1 MLVLVIK
8 TMNQDNLC
16 NFLFRLPLLTIQL
29 VEFTNKNITDKTLT
43 MKGELKQGWSD
54 CTDHIS
60 IPVVWIFEPSSNSGA
75 LYLAFGNSC

>member
-43 MKGELKQGWSD
+43 MKGELKQG
-54 CTDHIS
+54 
-60 IPVVWIFEPSSNSGA
+60 
-75 LYLAFGNSC
+75 